1 LQAERSLWAAVL
13 AEDMPRIAALSTEVE
28 ILAGAASTPAE
39 GEPKRPGVSVEP
51 PVSEEKEWVTC
62 LLCSLLSTGCC
73 LLLRLAASLVARLRL
88 TRLVCTT
95 QLEDDV

>member
-1 LQAERSLWAAVL
+1 MQAERSLWAAVL

-28 ILAGAASTPAE
+28 ILTGAASTPAE
-39 GEPKRPGVSVEP
+39 GEPKSPGVSVEP

-62 LLCSLLSTGCC
+62 SALCCPLAAACC
-73 LLLRLAASLVARLRL
+73 LRLAASLVARLRL